1 MKNKIRAGWA
11 LAIAVHVATANA
23 NAASPPAATTAPK
36 AAKPAPECFAALRQP
51 PGPRLLCEH
60 KTWMTEA
67 ERADFAKLTRGYLLD
82 AHCTVTVDIER
93 RIVDEA
99 MVASDR
105 VFDAPPQPVTCEL
118 QTSGG
123 PMKVGGTFAPHV
135 VFKEGFAVDA
145 SPGLANIT
153 GVNSYLAMPI
163 VAYVNRAASIKS
175 EMSAIINALRAR
187 ANSRQAAR

>member
-1 MKNKIRAGWA
+1 M
-11 LAIAVHVATANA
+11 
-23 NAASPPAATTAPK
+23 
-36 AAKPAPECFAALRQP
+36 
-51 PGPRLLCEH
+51 
-60 KTWMTEA
+60 
-67 ERADFAKLTRGYLLD
+67 DFARRLARRLGLPFVECIRTLRKTEPQKTRANSFQQAQNLVG
-82 AHCTVTVDIER
+82 AF
-93 RIVDEA
+93 IVDEA